1 MNWKIKIDMNE
12 NIIEE
17 VVGQQFVFVG
27 FSYTKFKLKDAVDI
41 CKSFQRL
48 FPQPY
53 FYVVGCDDSVEVK
66 LEGLTKALTTLRF
79 DFDYDR
85 FYSLVKSQNK
95 SYGDTKKIL
104 CFYYLPENQQ
114 KLFRDLGLYLLNLN
128 SPDWRENLGKYAE

>member
-17 VVGQQFVFVG
+17 IDGKQFVLIG
-27 FSYTKFKLKDAVDI
+27 FSYARIKSKDAIEI
-41 CKSFQRL
+41 CKCFHKL

-53 FYVVGCDDSVEVK
+53 FYVVGCEESVEVK
-66 LEGLTKALTTLRF
+66 LEGLAKALTTVRF

-95 SYGDTKKIL
+95 SFGDTKKIL
-104 CFYYLPENQQ
+104 CFYYIPDKQQ
-114 KLFRDLGLYLLNLN
+114 KLFADLGLYLLNLN